1 VSSARPKR
9 QRDSRITVVK
19 GRRVLT
25 FECLRLL
32 LIMGVGICELVIVVR
47 KDVWEDSGCAFESG
61 RVLCDRRY
69 IP

>member
-1 VSSARPKR
+1 
-9 QRDSRITVVK
+9 
-19 GRRVLT
+19 VLT